1 MYFLLRFI
9 LILIQF
15 LHTHK
20 RPTKRIYFYL
30 YFFIFFLFIFL
41 IFSPWL
47 VAKYIKSYLRSAEPN
62 ASARVQSHTHTHTYT
77 ERKWGYG
84 GTHIE
89 ARPLANTQIFAVLW
103 FIYVCMYVRMYVCM
117 YVCAHA
123 WTYSAALATKTGHDD
138 DGDGDGDDDNDDDDA
153 SDSCGKR
160 ATILVYQTDN
170 AGTNNK
176 GNNNKNSRKGENN
189 KKANNNRAS
198 LTCVYTM
205 FVAVF
210 SCCYYYYYFFF
221 LRPFGPG
228 CKPCPVSFFP
238 QPSCILRPAACC
250 FNFIMSVQ
258 CPVFLLRIFCLR
270 AIFIS
275 TSAVETSAHIKNRL
289 NQLQNVLD
297 QYAGEGKCVYSL

>member
-117 YVCAHA
+117 YVRMHEHIVRRWQRKLAMMTMAMAMAMMTMMMMMQVIHA
-123 WTYSAALATKTGHDD
+123 ENEQQFWFTRQTTPAPTTK
-138 DGDGDGDDDNDDDDA
+138 
-153 SDSCGKR
+153 
-160 ATILVYQTDN
+160 ATITRIAERGRTTKRPTTIEQVLHVFTQCLLQF
-170 AGTNNK
+170 
-176 GNNNKNSRKGENN
+176 SR
-189 KKANNNRAS
+189 
-198 LTCVYTM
+198 V
-205 FVAVF
+205 VIIIII
-210 SCCYYYYYFFF
+210 FFF
-221 LRPFGPG
+221 CGHLGLVVSHVLCPFSPSRAASFGQP
-228 CKPCPVSFFP
+228 PAVS
-238 QPSCILRPAACC
+238 IL
-250 FNFIMSVQ
+250 
-258 CPVFLLRIFCLR
+258 L
-270 AIFIS
+270 
-275 TSAVETSAHIKNRL
+275 
-289 NQLQNVLD
+289 
-297 QYAGEGKCVYSL
+297 